1 MEVESKK
8 SLFSC
13 TFFLSLFPSQF
24 SLLFTLFGDAAG
36 HFWFIVL
43 IALVSLAGAAVDIL
57 LLQKEWSIKYIFK
70 NVKIL

>member
-43 IALVSLAGAAVDIL
+43 IALVSLAGAAVAGGAREL
-57 LLQKEWSIKYIFK
+57 RGGVGW
-70 NVKIL
+70 VKGRHR